1 MNLFYNFDVDNRKSQ
16 YTGIMNNIG
25 ADIKARRKMLNVTQ
39 RTLSELADVG
49 INTIT
54 KIERGEA
61 NPSLDVLEK
70 LLDTLGLDIQIIVK
84 GKQ

>member
-1 MNLFYNFDVDNRKSQ
+1 MKKIVE
-16 YTGIMNNIG
+16 I
-25 ADIKARRKMLNVTQ
+25 IKLRRKMLNINQ
-39 RTLSELADVG
+39 KTLSELANVS

-70 LLDTLGLDIQIIVK
+70 ILDTLGLDIQVIVK